1 MHLPNQEPEI
11 LIIKNETKIIITLIR
26 VTKNK
31 MIVCYNSKE
40 TKVIITDTTKI
51 LPNKYLLKYNN
62 KNMTNNNNYNKI

>member
-40 TKVIITDTTKI
+40 TKVIITDTTKFCLI
-51 LPNKYLLKYNN
+51 SICSNITIK
-62 KNMTNNNNYNKI
+62 T